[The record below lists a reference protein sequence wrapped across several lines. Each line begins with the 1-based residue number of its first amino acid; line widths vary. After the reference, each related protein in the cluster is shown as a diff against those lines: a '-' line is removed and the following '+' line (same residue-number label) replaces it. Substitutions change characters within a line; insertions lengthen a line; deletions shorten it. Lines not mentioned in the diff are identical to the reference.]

1 MSRLRTAAMA
11 LVILSCSCTGQATT
25 VTSTPS
31 PSPSPSPVVFGTPQ
45 YRALWVDAF
54 HDGIK
59 SPAQVEKLVA
69 DAHRANLNALMVQVR
84 KAGDAYFNQS
94 DEPRAADIKGPADF
108 DPLAYV
114 IRLAHGANPRIEV
127 HAWLNTF
134 FAGQSSKVYLEHGD
148 SWGNRA
154 DDGSA
159 GGYLDPGVPEVQ
171 VYTHRVFMN
180 VARNYDVDGL
190 HMDFV
195 RYPGSAW
202 GYSPESLSLFKLET
216 GAQSVPSPSDEAWQ
230 AWRRA
235 RVTDFVRDLHDDL
248 KKENPAVK
256 LSGALICFG
265 NGPQTA
271 AEWTGTAAYRSVF
284 QDWASWLAKGYLDF
298 GVPMNYDSDWSGLEK
313 RWFDRWLNF
322 EKDSGFSNRIVT
334 GVGAFLNYPDGTLA
348 QMTRVLAPSASG
360 HRLLGVAIYSYGS
373 TSVYGTDD
381 FYRSPDLA
389 AGLPRQPYGGGLK
402 NEAALAQRARTFND
416 WFVTQLSQPDYY
428 RDVQLGW
435 VQTVPVF
442 TLPAL
447 VPSIVSP

>member
-1 MSRLRTAAMA
+1 
-11 LVILSCSCTGQATT
+11 VY
-25 VTSTPS
+25 
-31 PSPSPSPVVFGTPQ
+31 GTPQ

-114 IRLAHGANPRIEV
+114 IRLAHAANPRIEV

-134 FAGQSSKVYLEHGD
+134 FAGQSSKVYLQHGD

-171 VYTHRVFMN
+171 VYTHRVFMD

-202 GYSPESLSLFKLET
+202 GYSPESLSLYKLET
-216 GAQSVPSPSDEAWQ
+216 GAQVVPS
-230 AWRRA
+230 
-235 RVTDFVRDLHDDL
+235 
-248 KKENPAVK
+248 PAVK

-265 NGPQTA
+265 NGPLTA
-271 AEWTGTAAYRSVF
+271 ADWTGTAAYRSVF
-284 QDWASWLAKGYLDF
+284 QDWASWLAKGYIDF

-322 EKDSGFSNRIVT
+322 EKNSGFSNRIVT

-348 QMTRVLAPSASG
+348 QITRVLAPSAPG
-360 HRLLGVAIYSYGS
+360 HQLLGVAIYSYGS

-389 AGLPRQPYGGGLK
+389 AGLPRQPYSGGLK

-416 WFVTQLSQPDYY
+416 WFITQLSQPDYY

-435 VQTVPVF
+435 VATAPVF

-447 VPSIVSP
+447 VPSIASP